1 MINFFK
7 SFPLIQYKYVDD
19 VTSITSIDINRNIKA
34 YIEELDNANAYLLY
48 DIKNGDRP
56 DQVSMELYKTP
67 IYFWTFFLL
76 NEHLLNGLHG
86 WPKTAVELDNY
97 ITQHYNRTVITNI
110 SKTGQ
115 IGTNHLIQGVID
127 PNQSDWQ
134 TENGAIKIFAT
145 GQVVTGSV
153 SGATATIDEVD
164 YEMNRLYLTNVVG
177 TLQDETIT
185 VTTATGIDLSVATNP
200 NMTLQLK
207 SMISSAA
214 YTVVVE
220 DEKNAT
226 HHYLDSDDMKVQR
239 TNFNA
244 DDDVYEV
251 TNYEYETELNDT
263 KAQIRVLNPTMVH
276 EFATQYKKLINA

>member
-1 MINFFK
+1 
-7 SFPLIQYKYVDD
+7 
-19 VTSITSIDINRNIKA
+19 
-34 YIEELDNANAYLLY
+34 
-48 DIKNGDRP
+48 
-56 DQVSMELYKTP
+56 
-67 IYFWTFFLL
+67 
-76 NEHLLNGLHG
+76 
-86 WPKTAVELDNY
+86 
-97 ITQHYNRTVITNI
+97 
-110 SKTGQ
+110 
-115 IGTNHLIQGVID
+115 
-127 PNQSDWQ
+127 
-134 TENGAIKIFAT
+134 
-145 GQVVTGSV
+145 
-153 SGATATIDEVD
+153 
-164 YEMNRLYLTNVVG
+164 MNRLYLTNVVG